1 MLERLF
7 QEGKASPAGETV
19 TNNQKLFI
27 SQIFFNVG
35 LVILSTKSACRFH
48 IYHLLLDI
56 KDDEDETFLK
66 VQGPC
71 CACRC
76 CTEMNFDVRTATQK
90 REDHT
95 FDTDF

>member
-1 MLERLF
+1 MF
-7 QEGKASPAGETV
+7 AW
-19 TNNQKLFI
+19 
-27 SQIFFNVG
+27 FF
-35 LVILSTKSACRFH
+35 LSTKSACRFH

-76 CTEMNFDVRTATQK
+76 CTEMNFDVRTATEK